1 MRLRLVVALLLLLP
15 GTARTFAGDAPPQR
29 EAQPLRVLFIG
40 NSFTY
45 GNDLP
50 GMVAAMAAARGHAIQ
65 VGASLR
71 GGYTLEKHVN
81 EGKAVEM
88 IRGRKWDV
96 VVLQE
101 QSFRPVSHPDKMLL
115 FARALHEEIEK
126 QGARTL
132 LFLTWAYRDHPKMQ
146 TALDKAYS
154 DVAKELDAKV
164 VPVGPAWQRVLAAAP
179 QRSLHAK
186 DGRHPNP
193 AGTYLGA
200 CVFYA
205 VLFDQSP
212 MGLPV
217 ELHKGEKT
225 LAKLTPAEAAAL
237 QKIAWETLEEDERNR
252 R

>member
-1 MRLRLVVALLLLLP
+1 MRICTIAALLLCLP
-15 GTARTFAGDAPPQR
+15 GTTRSFAGDAPPQR
-29 EAQPLRVLFIG
+29 ETPPLRVLFIG

-50 GMVAAMAAARGHAIQ
+50 GIVAAMAEARGHAIQ

-71 GGYTLEKHVN
+71 GGYTLEKHVTD
-81 EGKAVEM
+81 GKAVEM

-115 FARALHEEIEK
+115 FARTLHEEVAK
-126 QGARTL
+126 QDARTL
-132 LFLTWAYRDHPKMQ
+132 LFLTWAYRDQPKMQ
-146 TALDKAYS
+146 PALDKAYL
-154 DVAKELDAKV
+154 DVAKKLGAKV
-164 VPVGPAWQRVLAAAP
+164 APVGPAWHRALVAAP
-179 QRSLHAK
+179 EQTLHAK

-193 AGTYLGA
+193 AGSYLGA

-225 LAKLTPAEAAAL
+225 LVKLTTEEAGSL
-237 QKIAWETLEEDERNR
+237 QKIAWETVEGQKQSEQ
-252 R
+252 